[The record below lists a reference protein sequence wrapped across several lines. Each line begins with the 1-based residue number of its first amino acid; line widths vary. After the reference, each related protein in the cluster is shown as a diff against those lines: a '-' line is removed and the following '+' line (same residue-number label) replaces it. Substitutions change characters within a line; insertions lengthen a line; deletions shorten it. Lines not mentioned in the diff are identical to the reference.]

1 MYIVLWIAI
10 GVTLSFISAFGFG
23 DTDAFEFIKTL
34 SLSDVVLIFGMT
46 SILWKLNIIID
57 ELKALRKKENKE

>member
-34 SLSDVVLIFGMT
+34 TLSDVILIFGMS
-46 SILWKLNIIID
+46 SILWKLNTIVN
-57 ELKALRKKENKE
+57 ELKALRKRRNE